1 MLDCLSVV
9 PSTSSSRTLNKQLL
23 LLLFLKLK
31 GAPQSKKKNISLFSP
46 YFSSVAHY
54 PFRLVPFSL
63 LIL

>member
-31 GAPQSKKKNISLFSP
+31 GAPQSKKKKSLYSRPISLLSP
-46 YFSSVAHY
+46 TI
-54 PFRLVPFSL
+54 PFDLSL
-63 LIL
+63 LAF